1 MKLRVLNI
9 ISGVLF
15 FISSSSL
22 LIIPFLAFDDNLSVS
37 AYAVALLFWGGSISG
52 IIIQIILF
60 VTCKKYTKVKE
71 SKTRQIVGVI
81 FLISVFV
88 LIPITDKGKQFIIKS
103 IAIKTDRNF
112 FLILNTP
119 FFLLQNIFLWK
130 TVIKIN
136 LWKEQIHYLSRK
148 P

>member
-37 AYAVALLFWGGSISG
+37 AYAVALLFWGGLIFG

-60 VTCKKYTKVKE
+60 VICKKHAKVKM
-71 SKTRQIVGVI
+71 SKTRRIVGVI
-81 FLISVFV
+81 FFISVIV
-88 LIPITDKGKQFIIKS
+88 LIPVLVFWSDNEFILPI
-103 IAIKTDRNF
+103 NL
-112 FLILNTP
+112 FLILFSAETY
-119 FFLLQNIFLWK
+119 F
-130 TVIKIN
+130 VIKRMEC
-136 LWKEQIHYLSRK
+136 LK
-148 P
+148 

>member
-1 MKLRVLNI
+1 MNLRVFNI

-22 LIIPFLAFDDNLSVS
+22 LIIPFLDFDDNLSVS

-88 LIPITDKGKQFIIKS
+88 LIPIMAFWRDNEFALSINLFLLLFSIEIYFVIKRMECL
-103 IAIKTDRNF
+103 KCEKNF
-112 FLILNTP
+112 CL
-119 FFLLQNIFLWK
+119 FLLQCF
-130 TVIKIN
+130 
-136 LWKEQIHYLSRK
+136 
-148 P
+148 

>member
-1 MKLRVLNI
+1 MNLRVFNI

-22 LIIPFLAFDDNLSVS
+22 LIIPFLDFDDNLSVS

-88 LIPITDKGKQFIIKS
+88 LIPILLHCPSEWCAVIVFLTENC
-103 IAIKTDRNF
+103 IAQVK
-112 FLILNTP
+112 
-119 FFLLQNIFLWK
+119 
-130 TVIKIN
+130 V
-136 LWKEQIHYLSRK
+136 
-148 P
+148 

>member
-22 LIIPFLAFDDNLSVS
+22 LIIPFLDFDDNLSIS

-60 VTCKKYTKVKE
+60 VTCKKYTKVKK

-88 LIPITDKGKQFIIKS
+88 LIPIMAFWRDNEFALSINLFLLLFSIEIYFVIKRMECL
-103 IAIKTDRNF
+103 KWEKNF
-112 FLILNTP
+112 CL
-119 FFLLQNIFLWK
+119 FLLQCF
-130 TVIKIN
+130 
-136 LWKEQIHYLSRK
+136 
-148 P
+148 

>member
-9 ISGVLF
+9 IYGVLF

-22 LIIPFLAFDDNLSVS
+22 LIIPFLDFDDNLSIS

-60 VTCKKYTKVKE
+60 VTCKKYTKVKK

-88 LIPITDKGKQFIIKS
+88 LIPIMAFWRDNEFALSINLFLLLFSIEIYFVIKRMECL
-103 IAIKTDRNF
+103 KWEKNF
-112 FLILNTP
+112 CL
-119 FFLLQNIFLWK
+119 FLLQCF
-130 TVIKIN
+130 
-136 LWKEQIHYLSRK
+136 
-148 P
+148 

>member
-22 LIIPFLAFDDNLSVS
+22 LIIPFLDFDDNLSVS

-60 VTCKKYTKVKE
+60 VTCK
-71 SKTRQIVGVI
+71 SI
-81 FLISVFV
+81 L
-88 LIPITDKGKQFIIKS
+88 KS
-103 IAIKTDRNF
+103 R
-112 FLILNTP
+112 
-119 FFLLQNIFLWK
+119 
-130 TVIKIN
+130 
-136 LWKEQIHYLSRK
+136 SRK
-148 P
+148 QDK

>member
-60 VTCKKYTKVKE
+60 VTCKKYTKVKA

-88 LIPITDKGKQFIIKS
+88 LIPIMAFWRDNEFALS
-103 IAIKTDRNF
+103 IN
-112 FLILNTP
+112 L
-119 FFLLQNIFLWK
+119 FLLLFSIEIYF
-130 TVIKIN
+130 VIKRMEC
-136 LWKEQIHYLSRK
+136 LK
-148 P
+148 

>member
-60 VTCKKYTKVKE
+60 VTCKKYTKVKR
-71 SKTRQIVGVI
+71 TADQYDGR
-81 FLISVFV
+81 
-88 LIPITDKGKQFIIKS
+88 P
-103 IAIKTDRNF
+103 
-112 FLILNTP
+112 
-119 FFLLQNIFLWK
+119 
-130 TVIKIN
+130 
-136 LWKEQIHYLSRK
+136 
-148 P
+148 